1 MIYLLLLALNV
12 VLVLIYRADKRIWL
26 LTIPIWTLLFS
37 FFITWRIYNDK
48 KISQLD
54 IAYWKSADENKMKA
68 ADNWRGDDTIWKDL
82 VDKKAYVK
90 KQNEVFLNAI
100 FLQTIL
106 TFIAQLIGLKAT
118 ISKKTYRW
126 TSTAFGIVF
135 VINLWLEILMA
146 IVPTG
151 PFL

>member
-82 VDKKAYVK
+82 VD
-90 KQNEVFLNAI
+90 I

-106 TFIAQLIGLKAT
+106 TFVAQLIGLKTT

-126 TSTAFGIVF
+126 TSIAFGIVF

>member
-82 VDKKAYVK
+82 VD
-90 KQNEVFLNAI
+90 
-100 FLQTIL
+100 
-106 TFIAQLIGLKAT
+106 
-118 ISKKTYRW
+118 
-126 TSTAFGIVF
+126 
-135 VINLWLEILMA
+135 
-146 IVPTG
+146 
-151 PFL
+151 